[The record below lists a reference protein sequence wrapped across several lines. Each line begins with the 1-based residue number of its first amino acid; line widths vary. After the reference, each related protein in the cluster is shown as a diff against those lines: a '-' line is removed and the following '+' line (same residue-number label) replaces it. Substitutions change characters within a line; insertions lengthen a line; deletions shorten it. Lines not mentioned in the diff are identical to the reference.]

1 MGWGGHTARRQSA
14 PRASSAEASAVC
26 VRVGA
31 TGSTSSA
38 PDSMSDSGAASPGAR
53 SRSLKSPKKR
63 ATGGCPARPRATL
76 DCRALPWWIPG
87 AGSPFSWSGRGLG
100 KNFQT

>member
-31 TGSTSSA
+31 GGSFLQALQLLPCVSHL
-38 PDSMSDSGAASPGAR
+38 AA
-53 SRSLKSPKKR
+53 
-63 ATGGCPARPRATL
+63 
-76 DCRALPWWIPG
+76 
-87 AGSPFSWSGRGLG
+87 
-100 KNFQT
+100 